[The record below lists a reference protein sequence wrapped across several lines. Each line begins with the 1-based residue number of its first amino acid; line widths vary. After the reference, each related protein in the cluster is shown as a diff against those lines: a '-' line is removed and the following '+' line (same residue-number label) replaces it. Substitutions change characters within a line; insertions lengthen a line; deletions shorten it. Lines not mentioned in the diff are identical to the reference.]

1 MLKMKSACEKCGA
14 SLPLDGTAYIC
25 SFECTFCE
33 TCTQAMDATCPNCE
47 GELLR
52 RPCRVRKA
60 LEVAATQ
67 LKQKLFGK

>member
-14 SLPLDGTAYIC
+14 SLALDGTAYIC

-33 TCTQAMDATCPNCE
+33 TCTEAMACTCPNCS

-52 RPCRVRKA
+52 RPSRG
-60 LEVAATQ
+60 
-67 LKQKLFGK
+67 QKTP